1 MQSALICRRYT
12 GAAMRNSGLQGA
24 PTRSNG
30 YRDLEPR
37 EAARTVDETTPPE
50 RLDEEIESLLLSLEG
65 KPERVRA
72 EAPDSARRR
81 RRERRERRS
90 ARRLDHRPYLVNQF
104 DLFFVVTAV
113 VLAFAVTLLT
123 VFLVNG

>member
-1 MQSALICRRYT
+1 
-12 GAAMRNSGLQGA
+12 MRNSGLRGA
-24 PTRSNG
+24 PTQPNG

-37 EAARTVDETTPPE
+37 EAARAVEETAPPE
-50 RLDEEIESLLLSLEG
+50 PLDEEIESLLLSLEG

-81 RRERRERRS
+81 RRERRERRA
-90 ARRLDHRPYLVNQF
+90 ARRLDHLPYSVNQF

-123 VFLVNG
+123 VSFVSS

>member
-1 MQSALICRRYT
+1 MSLSGFRR
-12 GAAMRNSGLQGA
+12 A
-24 PTRSNG
+24 PTRPNG
-30 YRDLEPR
+30 HKDLEPR
-37 EAARTVDETTPPE
+37 EAARAMEENTPPE
-50 RLDEEIESLLLSLEG
+50 SLDEEIESLLLSLEG

-81 RRERRERRS
+81 RRERRQRRS
-90 ARRLDHRPYLVNQF
+90 ARRLDHRPYLLNQF